1 MHRSGS
7 GLLDA
12 VLENTLS

>member
-7 GLLDA
+7 GLLDP
-12 VLENTLS
+12 VFENTLS